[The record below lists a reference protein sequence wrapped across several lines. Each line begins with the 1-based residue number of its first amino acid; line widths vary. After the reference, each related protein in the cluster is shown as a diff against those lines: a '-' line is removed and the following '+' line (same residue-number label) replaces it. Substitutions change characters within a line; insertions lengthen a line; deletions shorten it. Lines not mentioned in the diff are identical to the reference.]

1 MLSIVAEGNWDFLY
15 QAKAL
20 GELKFMECLSMIE
33 YFYRWGK
40 VNVNSFPM
48 VKSNK

>member
-20 GELKFMECLSMIE
+20 GELKFMECLNMIE
-33 YFYRWGK
+33 YTFIDGK
-40 VNVNSFPM
+40 G
-48 VKSNK
+48 KCQ